1 MIAKWLEKL
10 GLVKQEAKPVT
21 VTLAGRKYTESIGQ
35 SYVITGLGITAL
47 NRTLGKS
54 RHKRIPKNVSF
65 EMMATKGD
73 DREYLRTRR
82 TCVLK
87 AVSEGKGRVSY
98 TEIQKYLE
106 ALGL

>member
-1 MIAKWLEKL
+1 MAGKL

-54 RHKRIPKNVSF
+54 GISGF
-65 EMMATKGD
+65 
-73 DREYLRTRR
+73 
-82 TCVLK
+82 LK
-87 AVSEGKGRVSY
+87 MYPLK
-98 TEIQKYLE
+98 
-106 ALGL
+106 

>member
-1 MIAKWLEKL
+1 MKTDWDGSSDKYARMIAKWLEKL

-54 RHKRIPKNVSF
+54 GISGF
-65 EMMATKGD
+65 
-73 DREYLRTRR
+73 
-82 TCVLK
+82 LK
-87 AVSEGKGRVSY
+87 MYPLK
-98 TEIQKYLE
+98 
-106 ALGL
+106 